1 MIDLQDIKNII
12 ADLKE
17 LIEGKLKH
25 SYLEKYIDAPHID
38 EDRILLLYSIYEDL
52 KLPKE
57 QLENYIVTTMLVH
70 QALETHETVP
80 NQNKS
85 GEYLRNQQLKVLAG
99 DYFSGLYYYFLA
111 QTRDIELIRTLA
123 EGIKEV
129 NESKIYLYQKDNEQV
144 NKLFSCIENIETA
157 IIRKIVEKYEM
168 KKWFEISSAFLLLKR
183 LVHER
188 ELFLRSGTSILFESL
203 INILFPKQ
211 EVHLMQVN
219 MSEEQEEILIREFER
234 QLDNV
239 ICRVEKVVN
248 SNVKINELLKT
259 RMTEI
264 LRASSSI
271 TMNKIVE
278 EG

>member
-38 EDRILLLYSIYEDL
+38 EDKILLLYSIYEDL

-111 QTRDIELIRTLA
+111 QTSDIELIRTLA

-144 NKLFSCIENIETA
+144 NKLFSCIENIESA

-168 KKWFEISSAFLLLKR
+168 KKWYEISSAFLLLKR

-203 INILFPKQ
+203 IKILFPKQ
-211 EVHLMQVN
+211 EVQLLQVN
-219 MSEEQEEILIREFER
+219 MSEEQEETLIREYER
-234 QLDNV
+234 QLENV
-239 ICRVEKVVN
+239 VCRVEKVVN

-259 RMTEI
+259 RMSEF
-264 LRASSSI
+264 LRTSSSI